1 MDQCKQLSAMC
12 RLTIISVY
20 FALNFDLNL
29 QDMTYKKKVFGN
41 IKLNNRKGF
50 DRSEGNHLQ
59 KSLIQVFQFH

>member
-1 MDQCKQLSAMC
+1 MC
-12 RLTIISVY
+12 RPTSISVY

-50 DRSEGNHLQ
+50 DRLDSWFGN
-59 KSLIQVFQFH
+59 S